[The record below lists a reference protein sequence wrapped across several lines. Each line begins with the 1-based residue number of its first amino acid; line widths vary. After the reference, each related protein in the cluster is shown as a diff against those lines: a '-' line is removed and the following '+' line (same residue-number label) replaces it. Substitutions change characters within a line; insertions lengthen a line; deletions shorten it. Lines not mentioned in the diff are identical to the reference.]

1 MMKKKFMRKI
11 GRLKMQVKVKN
22 PIKYIEL
29 LKSSIEYHTTSIE
42 YHTIELERSVVELK
56 EVEKSIQHK
65 IKEIE

>member
-1 MMKKKFMRKI
+1 
-11 GRLKMQVKVKN
+11 MQVKVKN